1 MRRAIEEHLL
11 SSPNLALTS
20 NSEVTSL
27 DNQLE
32 TCRVAALIYVT
43 HALRPELD
51 AKYPSV
57 ALKPLITLGR
67 WTKLEL
73 ILRSTLNCQRH
84 RWRTLGSFWASISG
98 SGPRLSFFRNCSL

>member
-20 NSEVTSL
+20 NFEVTSL

-32 TCRVAALIYVT
+32 TCRVAALIYVI

-73 ILRSTLNCQRH
+73 DSPIHPQLPATSVADSGVIL
-84 RWRTLGSFWASISG
+84 SINL
-98 SGPRLSFFRNCSL
+98 R